1 MINTPRVICKENMN
15 KSVARLLVL
24 ILVTTSCKSEN
35 KSDALTTNDILTNK
49 LNVLI
54 DSCWNDH
61 NVSRINKLVSKD
73 FIRIQNG
80 ITVAGNEN
88 EMAAH
93 MNVFFTGFPDL
104 KIQYHD
110 AYIQGNDIFMNWECT
125 GSNTGIFGEMP
136 ATGKKIKIQGFSH
149 LYFTEEGK
157 LFKEDVY
164 YNELD
169 LLQQLGYTLT
179 SPVLQ

>member
-1 MINTPRVICKENMN
+1 MS
-15 KSVARLLVL
+15 KSVACILVL
-24 ILVTTSCKSEN
+24 FLVITACKPEN
-35 KSDALTTNDILTNK
+35 KSDELTTSDILTNN

-61 NVSRINKLVSKD
+61 NVSRLNKLLRKD

-110 AYIQGNDIFMNWECT
+110 AHIQGNNIFMNWECT

-136 ATGKKIKIQGFSH
+136 ATGKKIKIQGLSH

-157 LFKEDVY
+157 LYKEDMY

-179 SPVLQ
+179 APVLQ